1 VFRRNSTSNGAKWRS
16 IPPELGPWWLAAQLF
31 IRWAKQGVWKR
42 LLEWAQERMGDVAL
56 GMVFLDG
63 TSIRSHQKAGGAQK
77 GVNSLERDRREALGR
92 SRGGYGTKAC
102 VIADSRGRAVAFTL
116 APGQA
121 YELPLAAGLLGC
133 LPDGPGWMVGNRSYA
148 SDRFRDLIWT
158 MPARPAIPPQR
169 TDAPVVCPP

>member
-116 APGQA
+116 APGRPTSCRSPPA
-121 YELPLAAGLLGC
+121 CLAACRMGLAGWWATAAM
-133 LPDGPGWMVGNRSYA
+133 LPIGFA
-148 SDRFRDLIWT
+148 T
-158 MPARPAIPPQR
+158 
-169 TDAPVVCPP
+169 